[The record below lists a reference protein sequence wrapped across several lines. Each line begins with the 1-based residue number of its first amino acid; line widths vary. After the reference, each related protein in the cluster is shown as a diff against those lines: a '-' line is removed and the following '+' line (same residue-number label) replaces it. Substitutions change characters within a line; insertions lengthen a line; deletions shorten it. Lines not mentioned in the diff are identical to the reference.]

1 MNDKPLISIVVP
13 VYNVEE
19 YVSKCIRSILQQ
31 TFKNYELIVVNDG
44 STDDSL
50 GKLQQ
55 FSDNRLK
62 IIDQKNKGLSGARN
76 TGIKHAVGKYI
87 TFIDSDDWISND
99 YLEVM
104 INCAKKYNADIVSIK
119 ECIVD
124 NENKYHYKN
133 RKFRIFKQNAAD
145 ALFGFFDTNY
155 AWGKL
160 IKRDIMTKYSIQFPE
175 GRNYE
180 DIGTMYKIYDHA
192 NIVVLSNRAN
202 YFYSVREGSITFN
215 REIKDIED
223 KIFFIRRMNNYTLRT
238 NTYDYWDLY
247 VLVKIFSAISDTYK
261 VDNITSKQRR
271 EYIRILYSLA
281 KKHKLRLRYFAVTDC
296 ISRALLVRF
305 KLAHLALNIK
315 YRGR

>member
-1 MNDKPLISIVVP
+1 MVP

-133 RKFRIFKQNAAD
+133 R
-145 ALFGFFDTNY
+145 
-155 AWGKL
+155 
-160 IKRDIMTKYSIQFPE
+160 
-175 GRNYE
+175 
-180 DIGTMYKIYDHA
+180 
-192 NIVVLSNRAN
+192 
-202 YFYSVREGSITFN
+202 
-215 REIKDIED
+215 
-223 KIFFIRRMNNYTLRT
+223 
-238 NTYDYWDLY
+238 
-247 VLVKIFSAISDTYK
+247 
-261 VDNITSKQRR
+261 
-271 EYIRILYSLA
+271 
-281 KKHKLRLRYFAVTDC
+281 
-296 ISRALLVRF
+296 
-305 KLAHLALNIK
+305 
-315 YRGR
+315 

>member
-1 MNDKPLISIVVP
+1 MVP

-145 ALFGFFDTNY
+145 ALFGFFDTNF

-160 IKRDIMTKYSIQFPE
+160 IRRDIISKYNIQFPN

-192 NIVVLSNRAN
+192 NTVVISNKAS
-202 YFYSVREGSITFN
+202 YFYQMRKGSITTDIKESDILDQIYFLN
-215 REIKDIED
+215 EIKKYKFRKQYKYLDCYILC
-223 KIFFIRRMNNYTLRT
+223 KGFTALSI
-238 NTYDYWDLY
+238 LY
-247 VLVKIFSAISDTYK
+247 KS
-261 VDNITSKQRR
+261 NITNKKKFVDSIYKSTGKYKF
-271 EYIRILYSLA
+271 EFAWLFIKENLLKIILMDIGVA
-281 KKHKLRLRYFAVTDC
+281 DKC
-296 ISRALLVRF
+296 LLL
-305 KLAHLALNIK
+305 KNI
-315 YRGR
+315 